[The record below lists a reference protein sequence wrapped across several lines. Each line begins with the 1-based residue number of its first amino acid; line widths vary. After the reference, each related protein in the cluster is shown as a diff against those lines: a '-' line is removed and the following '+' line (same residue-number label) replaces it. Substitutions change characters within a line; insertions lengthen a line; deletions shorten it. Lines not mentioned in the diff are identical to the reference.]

1 MASKTQ
7 LKTREKGSGTV
18 YRDGKRWYLKIRIA
32 GKPKTK
38 MLRNEDGTPC
48 TTEKSAIAAAD
59 GYKAVLLATTKA
71 ELATHIAEAKKIQKQ
86 SEMLLAVGWHEY
98 LKQSSRPDSGPTTLK
113 KYRIIFNLFL
123 EWINKNHP
131 EIKRLAEIDSDIAE
145 DYFSSLWESGIAGGT
160 YKSYRQALSLIF
172 RHLLKPAALQEN
184 PFDGVPKKPT
194 ETASRHEFTAEQADA
209 IFNSFETGFFYETE
223 VERLTVGRKRERSIR
238 RLQYRP
244 MNSEEM
250 RVLLNLCCW
259 TGCRGQ
265 DGCLMQWRNVNME
278 TRQISYIPRKT
289 ARKTN
294 HKAVTLPMHP
304 ALHAA
309 LLDAL
314 QWRDQNRE
322 KEDFIL
328 PAVAARYNSNP
339 SGVQKDVMK
348 IITCATGLETTSTKS
363 VGRRKMAANAY
374 SLHSFRHT
382 FVSFCANAGVPL
394 AIVAEIVGH
403 GNPAMTRHYSH
414 ITTEAKRGAIEAL
427 PILESTLPAKTVE
440 PPNDLKQRL
449 LEAVS
454 NADDKQLDKILKI
467 LEKQ

>member
-32 GKPKTK
+32 GKPKTQ

-59 GYKAVLLATTKA
+59 GYKAVLLATSKA
-71 ELATHIAEAKKIQKQ
+71 ELAIHIAEAKKIQKQ
-86 SEMLLAVGWHEY
+86 SEMLLAVAWSEY
-98 LKQSSRPDSGPTTLK
+98 LKQSNRPDSGPATLK
-113 KYRIIFNLFL
+113 KYGLIFNLFL
-123 EWINKNHP
+123 EWINKNRP
-131 EIKRLAEIDSDIAE
+131 KIKRLAEIDQDTVEA
-145 DYFSSLWESGIAGGT
+145 YFGDLWESGISASS
-160 YKSYRQALSLIF
+160 YNSYRQALNLIF
-172 RHLLKPAALQEN
+172 KHLVKPAGLQEN
-184 PFDGVPKKPT
+184 PFDDIPKKVA
-194 ETASRHEFTAEQADA
+194 ETASRREFTAEQVDA
-209 IFNSFETGFFYETE
+209 IFNGFETGFFYETE
-223 VERLTVGRKRERSIR
+223 IEKLTAGRKRERSVE

-244 MNSEEM
+244 MNAQEM

-278 TRQISYIPRKT
+278 AGQISYIPRKT

-328 PAVAARYNSNP
+328 PAVAARYKSNP
-339 SGVQKDVMK
+339 SGIQQDVMK
-348 IITCATGLETTSTKS
+348 IIRCATGLETTSAES
-363 VGRRKMAANAY
+363 VGRRKLAANAY

-427 PILESTLPAKTVE
+427 PVLESSFPTKSIEAPSE
-440 PPNDLKQRL
+440 LKQRL

-454 NADDKQLDKILKI
+454 NADEKQLDKILKI
-467 LEKQ
+467 LGE